1 MVDHVE
7 FATPALIENLLEFW
21 RKTGCQR
28 FGYLLGR
35 YERYDQVPLG
45 VKAIVEAIHEPPQE
59 GEIDGVQI
67 GLPWDEEGKMEDL
80 AQICGMQIV
89 GMIYTDLVP
98 DETTPEAK
106 AARKVMF
113 KRHAQSFFLSSLE
126 TIFAAHQQAKRP
138 NPSRFSASGKFSS
151 KFVTCVVTGN
161 LDGGIDVTAYQ
172 ASDQAVAMVKADMIE
187 ASVDPGTV
195 RLKEE
200 DRLQEQAVHSA
211 RYIPDVFYRYK
222 NKYGIDIKEN
232 AKPCFPVDYLLVSVS
247 LFPSYNSSTLIT
259 DVHSG

>member
-7 FATPALIENLLEFW
+7 FATPSLIENLLGFW

-45 VKAIVEAIHEPPQE
+45 IKAVVEAIHEPPQQ
-59 GEIDGVQI
+59 GELDGIQI

-80 AQICGMQIV
+80 AQICGLQIV
-89 GMIYTDLVP
+89 GMIYTDLLP
-98 DETTPEAK
+98 DESTPEAK
-106 AARKVMF
+106 AARKVIY

-126 TIFAAHQQAKRP
+126 TIFSAHQQAKRT
-138 NPSRFSASGKFSS
+138 NPSRFSASGRFSS
-151 KFVTCVVTGN
+151 KFVTCVLTGN
-161 LDGGIDVTAYQ
+161 EDGGIDVSAYQ

-187 ASVDPGTV
+187 ASVEPGTV

-200 DRLQEQAVHSA
+200 DRLQNQSTPTA

-222 NKYGIDIKEN
+222 NKYGIDVKEN

-247 LFPSYNSSTLIT
+247 LSLS
-259 DVHSG
+259 